1 MNLLNYRPIEETD
14 FGQIELT
21 AEEQFNEHLNREEY
35 GAALRIALE
44 NNLNTDLVYQLQ
56 WTNKPITIDSIQDY
70 LANVTNK
77 SWVLEECLTRLSTD
91 FESMYVLLDHGLLI
105 TDLSQ
110 IFDFNPDDVNVDDL
124 QNLDYDQY
132 QVKVEARINEQR
144 ENCILSSIQNLT
156 SNQRHFI
163 LNRQILLNY
172 KEKLKLFEQ
181 ISRTESDYETD
192 DEGESA
198 IRFDYDRYE
207 RLRQQSYLEIAINYA
222 HDNNWKAIKLLFT
235 HLGDSTLPHRLPI
248 LNNFPET
255 LSPLNYQFL
264 LPACARSD
272 DEQLTVAE
280 WNEAKLSDRTDWSLV
295 YCPGIQNDL
304 LLKDE

>member
-1 MNLLNYRPIEETD
+1 M
-14 FGQIELT
+14 
-21 AEEQFNEHLNREEY
+21 
-35 GAALRIALE
+35 
-44 NNLNTDLVYQLQ
+44 
-56 WTNKPITIDSIQDY
+56 
-70 LANVTNK
+70 
-77 SWVLEECLTRLSTD
+77 
-91 FESMYVLLDHGLLI
+91 
-105 TDLSQ
+105 
-110 IFDFNPDDVNVDDL
+110 
-124 QNLDYDQY
+124 
-132 QVKVEARINEQR
+132 
-144 ENCILSSIQNLT
+144 
-156 SNQRHFI
+156 
-163 LNRQILLNY
+163 NY

-264 LPACARSD
+264 LPACVRSD

-280 WNEAKLSDRTDWSLV
+280 WNESKLSDWVDWSLV

-304 LLKDE
+304 LLKDEEYELNFYLNNPDYIEYKTAELSVGLLENWYKRRAREIEELSSLVNNSLTLLSIGIKNAVPNLEPLKREMEIYHMIVYECLPHYNLGDISFGD

>member
-1 MNLLNYRPIEETD
+1 M
-14 FGQIELT
+14 
-21 AEEQFNEHLNREEY
+21 
-35 GAALRIALE
+35 RIFLE

-105 TDLSQ
+105 SDLSQ

-156 SNQRHFI
+156 SNQRLFI

-264 LPACARSD
+264 LPACVRSD

-280 WNEAKLSDRTDWSLV
+280 WNESKLSDWVDWSLV